1 MSTTANASPNRK
13 GQKPSTSPRA
23 NGSRG
28 KLVKPVKKGPK
39 IAYGAS
45 IEEYHDAAIART
57 AIRVSAVAL
66 AGFLVWAM
74 VTPVYELAVGQGQ
87 ILPAGFIQSVQHLE
101 GGSVAEILIREG
113 QFVNE
118 GMPII
123 KMDDLSMRAELRKAQ
138 SRLEFTRL
146 AIERQNLIASGQ
158 AAQWSSVDQFQ
169 FEALRSSQQEASLAG
184 ENYRSA
190 QLDVM
195 ATELD
200 MKTAE
205 LTSMG
210 IQVANG
216 NAELAI
222 LSQKLTDF
230 ERAMQLGAVSRRE
243 RDDVLR
249 EKLGLESKVAALQG
263 QMELARAGVSSV
275 EAREIE
281 LMARF
286 KQEAVDQIAEL
297 QAQRAESEE
306 LVRQLQDRLTRS
318 LVLAPTSGRINN
330 LSAINSGQVLGP
342 GELVAEIVPE
352 DGKVYA
358 EVEIAP
364 DQIGFI
370 NEGMAANVKVL
381 TYDFAR
387 FGGLD
392 GTIID
397 VSPTSIMNPEGALMY
412 RVRVELSQPYVGDP
426 MEGRIVTPGMSIT
439 ADVRLGN
446 KSVLAYL
453 LKPLRALSDRAFSER

>member
-1 MSTTANASPNRK
+1 MSTTAKTQAPKRAQKIKPTK
-13 GQKPSTSPRA
+13 GK
-23 NGSRG
+23 
-28 KLVKPVKKGPK
+28 PK

-45 IEEYHDAAIART
+45 LEEHHDSAVART
-57 AIRVSAVAL
+57 AIRVTAVAFI
-66 AGFLVWAM
+66 GFLAWAM
-74 VTPVYELAVGQGQ
+74 ITPVYELAVGQGQ
-87 ILPAGFIQSVQHLE
+87 ILPAGFVQNVQHLE
-101 GGSVAEILIREG
+101 GGTVDEILIRNG
-113 QFVNE
+113 QFVAE
-118 GMPII
+118 GAPII
-123 KMDDLSMRAELRKAQ
+123 KMDDLSIRAELSKAQ

-158 AAQWSSVDQFQ
+158 AAEWDIADQNQ
-169 FEALRSSQQEASLAG
+169 FEILRNSQQAASLAG
-184 ENYRSA
+184 EDYRSA

-205 LTSMG
+205 LASLE
-210 IQVANG
+210 IQVAIG

-222 LSQKLTDF
+222 LAQKLTDF
-230 ERAMQLGAVSRRE
+230 EKAVLLGAVSRRE

-249 EKLGLESKVAALQG
+249 EKLALESRVAALQG
-263 QMELARAGVSSV
+263 QMELAQAGVRSV
-275 EAREIE
+275 QAREVE
-281 LMARF
+281 LGARF
-286 KQEAVDQIAEL
+286 RQEAVDQIANL
-297 QAQRAESEE
+297 QAQFAESAE
-306 LVRQLQDRLTRS
+306 LVRQIQDRLARS
-318 LVLAPTSGRINN
+318 VVVAPTSGRINN
-330 LSAINSGQVLGP
+330 LAAINAGQVIGP
-342 GELVAEIVPE
+342 GELIAEIVPE

-370 NEGMAANVKVL
+370 HEGMAANVKVL

-397 VSPTSIMNPEGALMY
+397 VSPTSSMNPDGLLMY
-412 RVRVELSQPYVGDP
+412 NVRVELVRPFVGDP
-426 MEGRIVTPGMSIT
+426 AEQRIVTPGMSVT
-439 ADVRLGN
+439 ADMRLGD